1 MLTGTRQF
9 DAVEAQI
16 QCLPLLHEE
25 LKTVDLEAWDRITPQ
40 GEPTGSYTKI
50 LQGNGTPL
58 QCSCLENPRDRG
70 AWWAAV
76 YGVTQSRTRLK
87 RLSSSSSNETC

>member
-40 GEPTGSYTKI
+40 GEPTGSYIKI
-50 LQGNGTPL
+50 LQGPKI
-58 QCSCLENPRDRG
+58 CR
-70 AWWAAV
+70 
-76 YGVTQSRTRLK
+76 
-87 RLSSSSSNETC
+87 